1 MLFSG
6 KGKHRRPSKATR
18 VIAVAGVTGAAVAAP
33 LMAAGNASAATA
45 SEWDAVA
52 QCESGGNWS
61 INTGN
66 GYYGGLQFSASTW
79 AAYGGTQYASTADQ
93 ASKSQQIQIAEKVLA
108 GQGKGAWPVCGT
120 GLSGAAYAGGGSQDS
135 GSGSSESSQSQ
146 SSGSTAERSTEQ
158 KASRSSER
166 PAAEQKTEQ
175 APEEDRHHPDRQE
188 GREGRRRVQG
198 RQGRHPQLDR
208 RGARRQGRLGEA
220 VQAERRHRRRGRP
233 DLPGPAAAPEVSGG
247 SRDSRPGACS
257 PVRTGAGFFTS
268 GVRRGPPPVPS
279 RFPETSLFRSETI
292 YSRFCPAGGR
302 SAGRSPGAG

>member
-45 SEWDAVA
+45 SEWDTVA

-93 ASKSQQIQIAEKVLA
+93 ASKAQQIAVAEKVLA

-120 GLSGAAYAGGGSQDS
+120 GLSSAAYTGGSGESQDS
-135 GSGSSESSQSQ
+135 GSSQSSGSSESSQSQ

-166 PAAEQKTEQ
+166 PAAEK
-175 APEEDRHHPDRQE
+175 
-188 GREGRRRVQG
+188 
-198 RQGRHPQLDR
+198 
-208 RGARRQGRLGEA
+208 
-220 VQAERRHRRRGRP
+220 QAEKKTVTTPTGKKVEKGDGEYKVVKGDTLSSIATERHVEGGWAKLFELNDDIVDDA
-233 DLPGPAAAPEVSGG
+233 DLIYPGQQ
-247 SRDSRPGACS
+247 
-257 PVRTGAGFFTS
+257 
-268 GVRRGPPPVPS
+268 
-279 RFPETSLFRSETI
+279 LHLK
-292 YSRFCPAGGR
+292 
-302 SAGRSPGAG
+302 